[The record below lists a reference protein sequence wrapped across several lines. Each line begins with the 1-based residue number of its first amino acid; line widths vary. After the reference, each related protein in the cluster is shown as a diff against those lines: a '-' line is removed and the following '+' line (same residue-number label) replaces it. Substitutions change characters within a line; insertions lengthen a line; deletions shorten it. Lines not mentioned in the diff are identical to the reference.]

1 MVTKLVMKA
10 SVRAKFVHE
19 VHIMST
25 YSFDFVCEVDMQEAD
40 NAINQAVKEIE
51 HRYDLRGS
59 NCTVELRRADKLF
72 QIRADGEH
80 FVTAALEIIKQ
91 KMIKR
96 GISVLA
102 LDEQPVELLGGKSVR
117 QNVKLKAGFERDEA
131 KKITTTI
138 KDAKLKVTTQIVDE
152 KVRVTGKSKDDL
164 QAAIKVVQSAE
175 LGIPVQVENLR

>member
-164 QAAIKVVQSAE
+164 QAAIKLVQSAE